1 MFTLHTIKHAQG
13 WASFLGND
21 RSFTFFYSE
30 RNGTGQN
37 GTGRNGTRTE
47 RLKKK
52 EQERN
57 DLDEGPCSRMERND
71 FKKVGTCPALSMCNF
86 WGKKDFQMG
95 GGEKNDFSR
104 KYTALHCNLHWSL
117 KIMYTEYRPF
127 ENVNLGV

>member
-1 MFTLHTIKHAQG
+1 MFTLHTIKLAEG

-37 GTGRNGTRTE
+37 GTRRNGMRTE

-57 DLDEGPCSRMERND
+57 DLDEGPRSRTKGND
-71 FKKVGTCPALSMCNF
+71 LKK
-86 WGKKDFQMG
+86 
-95 GGEKNDFSR
+95 
-104 KYTALHCNLHWSL
+104 
-117 KIMYTEYRPF
+117 
-127 ENVNLGV
+127 